1 VTWKLD
7 YRIADLFIIFKKKF
21 MNFKVKTHNAIA
33 DTGLTRLQEG
43 NFSVSDAQNDP
54 DAIILRSYKLPVDEL
69 NNSLKAVA
77 RAGAGYNNVPVAEC
91 SEKGI
96 VVFNTPGAN
105 ANAVKEI
112 VLAGLLMS
120 SRGIYAGANFVN
132 EIDGIDSD
140 DLKAHIE
147 AGKKEFKGRELK
159 GATLGVI
166 GMGAI
171 GAQVASM
178 GVFLDMN
185 VIGYDPAITVEAAWK
200 LPNNVKRTDNL
211 KTIFANSDYIT
222 LHVPAIEATKN
233 LIDKP
238 LLSSCKPGLKLIN
251 FARDEIV
258 DSAAVIEALGT
269 NQLGAYVTDF
279 ADLNLIKRA
288 KKDGDVIILPHIG
301 ASTRQAEEN
310 CSIMAANQ
318 LKDFLENGNIKNSV
332 NFPELVEERQS
343 EFRITVA
350 NKNVAGM
357 IGQITTI
364 LAENNLNIIDMVN
377 KSRDEIAYNVI
388 DIDTQPSEKVIEE
401 LKSLENIINVR
412 AI

>member
-1 VTWKLD
+1 
-7 YRIADLFIIFKKKF
+7 

-33 DTGLTRLQEG
+33 DTGLTRLKDG
-43 NFSVSDAQNDP
+43 NFSVSDSEKDP
-54 DAIILRSYKLPVDEL
+54 DAIILRSYKLPVEEL
-69 NNSLKAVA
+69 NDSLKAVA
-77 RAGAGYNNVPVAEC
+77 RAGAGYNNVPVEEC
-91 SEKGI
+91 SEKGV

-132 EIDGIDSD
+132 KIDGVDSA

-147 AGKKEFKGRELK
+147 SGKKDFKGRELK
-159 GATLGVI
+159 GAMLGVI

-171 GAQVASM
+171 GAQVAGM
-178 GVFLDMN
+178 GVFLDME

-200 LPNNVKRTDNL
+200 LSNNVKRTDNL
-211 KTIFANSDYIT
+211 KNILANSDYVT
-222 LHVPAIEATKN
+222 LHVPAVEATRN
-233 LIDKP
+233 LIDKSI
-238 LLSSCKPGLKLIN
+238 LEACKPGLKLIN

-258 DSAAVIEALGT
+258 DSSAVIGALESG
-269 NQLGAYVTDF
+269 QLGAYVTDF
-279 ADLNLIKRA
+279 ADLILIERA
-288 KKDGDVIILPHIG
+288 KKFGDVIILPHIG
-301 ASTRQAEEN
+301 ASTKQAEEN
-310 CSIMAANQ
+310 CSVMAADQ
-318 LKDFLENGNIKNSV
+318 LKDYLENGNIKNSV
-332 NFPELVEERQS
+332 NFPELIEERQS
-343 EFRITVA
+343 DFRLTLS

-364 LAENNLNIIDMVN
+364 LAENNINIVEMIN

-388 DIDTQPSEKVIEE
+388 DLESEPSKKVIADLEA
-401 LKSLENIINVR
+401 LENVINVR

>member
-1 VTWKLD
+1 
-7 YRIADLFIIFKKKF
+7 

-33 DTGLTRLQEG
+33 DTGLTRLKDG
-43 NFSVSDAQNDP
+43 NFSVSDSEKDP
-54 DAIILRSYKLPVDEL
+54 DAIILRSYKLPVEEL
-69 NNSLKAVA
+69 NDSLKAVA
-77 RAGAGYNNVPVAEC
+77 RAGAGYNNVPVKEC
-91 SEKGI
+91 SEKGV

-132 EIDGIDSD
+132 KIDGVDSA

-147 AGKKEFKGRELK
+147 SGKKDFKGRELK
-159 GATLGVI
+159 GAMLGVV

-171 GAQVASM
+171 GAQVAGM
-178 GVFLDMN
+178 GVFLDME

-211 KTIFANSDYIT
+211 KNILANSDYVT
-222 LHVPAIEATKN
+222 LHVPAVEATRN
-233 LIDKP
+233 LIDKSM
-238 LLSSCKPGLKLIN
+238 LEACKPGLKLIN

-258 DSAAVIEALGT
+258 DSSAVIGALDSG
-269 NQLGAYVTDF
+269 QLGAYVTDF
-279 ADLNLIKRA
+279 ADLTLIERA
-288 KKDGDVIILPHIG
+288 KKFGDVIILPHIG

-310 CSIMAANQ
+310 CSVMAADQ
-318 LKDFLENGNIKNSV
+318 LKDYLENGNIKNSV
-332 NFPELVEERQS
+332 NFPELIEERQS
-343 EFRITVA
+343 DFRLTLS

-364 LAENNLNIIDMVN
+364 LAENNINIVEMIN

-388 DIDTQPSEKVIEE
+388 DLESEPSKKVITDLEA
-401 LKSLENIINVR
+401 LENVINVR

>member
-1 VTWKLD
+1 
-7 YRIADLFIIFKKKF
+7 

-33 DTGLTRLQEG
+33 DTGLTRLKDG
-43 NFSVSDAQNDP
+43 NFSVSDSEKDP
-54 DAIILRSYKLPVDEL
+54 DAIILRSYKLPVEEL
-69 NNSLKAVA
+69 NDSLKAVA
-77 RAGAGYNNVPVAEC
+77 RAGAGYNNVPVEEC

-132 EIDGIDSD
+132 KIDGVDSA

-147 AGKKEFKGRELK
+147 SGKKDFKGRELK
-159 GATLGVI
+159 GAMLGVV

-171 GAQVASM
+171 GAQVAGM
-178 GVFLDMN
+178 GVFLEME

-211 KTIFANSDYIT
+211 KNILANSDYLT
-222 LHVPAIEATKN
+222 LHVPAVEATRN
-233 LIDKP
+233 LIDKSM
-238 LLSSCKPGLKLIN
+238 LEACKPGLKLIN

-258 DSAAVIEALGT
+258 DSSAVIGALDSG
-269 NQLGAYVTDF
+269 QLGAYVTDF
-279 ADLNLIKRA
+279 ADLTLIERA
-288 KKDGDVIILPHIG
+288 KKFGDVIILPHIG

-310 CSIMAANQ
+310 CSVMAADQ
-318 LKDFLENGNIKNSV
+318 LKDYLENGNIKNSV
-332 NFPELVEERQS
+332 NFPELIEERQS
-343 EFRITVA
+343 DFRLTLS

-364 LAENNLNIIDMVN
+364 LAENNINIVEMIN

-388 DIDTQPSEKVIEE
+388 DLESEPSKKVITDLEA
-401 LKSLENIINVR
+401 LENVINVR